1 MQPDLLD
8 TKKILQNWSRGEQP
22 NTEEIEQLLVEELAD
37 SSRTN
42 AFELASANAKQ
53 QIEARSQLFCTVCS
67 DILQLCND
75 FGFHS
80 SDYILTNLWQLWLP
94 LAMQL
99 ATARKNLGRTLI
111 QGILGGQG
119 TGKTTLA
126 AVSRSILAHLG
137 YSSVAIS
144 IDDLYKTYAE
154 RQQLQQQDP
163 RLIWRG
169 PPGTHD
175 VDLGIIILD
184 QLRQRERQEP
194 ILVPRFDKSAFNGA
208 GDRTEP
214 EKIAPVDL
222 VILEG
227 WFVGTRPVEEAA
239 FDSAPPPIITPEDK
253 LFARD
258 TNARLKEY
266 LPLWERLDRLIVL
279 YPVDY
284 HLSKQWRKEAEQK
297 MIASGKSGMSETEID
312 RFVEYFWRAL
322 HPALFI
328 QPLVNNPD
336 LVDLAIEIK
345 ADHSYGRVYRPANF
359 S

>member
-8 TKKILQNWSRGEQP
+8 KKIILQNWSRGEQP
-22 NTEEIEQLLVEELAD
+22 NKEEIEQLIAEELAD
-37 SSRTN
+37 FSRANVFDIT
-42 AFELASANAKQ
+42 LANAKQ
-53 QIEARSQLFCTVCS
+53 QIEERAQLFLTVCS
-67 DILQLCND
+67 DILKLCND

-80 SDYILTNLWQLWLP
+80 SDYILINLWQLWLP

-99 ATARKNLGRTLI
+99 ATAKKKLGRTLI

-126 AVSRSILAHLG
+126 AVIRCILDRLG
-137 YSSVAIS
+137 CFSVAIS

-175 VDLGIIILD
+175 VDLAITILD
-184 QLRQRERQEP
+184 QFRQEDRQEP

-208 GDRTEP
+208 GDRAEL
-214 EKIAPVDL
+214 EKTYPVDI
-222 VILEG
+222 VIFEG
-227 WFVGTRPVEEAA
+227 WFVGTRPIEEAA

-253 LFARD
+253 LFAKD

-284 HLSKQWRKEAEQK
+284 RLSKQWRKEAEQR

-322 HPALFI
+322 HPELFI

-336 LVDLAIEIK
+336 LVDMAIEIK
-345 ADHSYGRVYRPANF
+345 PDHSYGRVYRPGNL

>member
-1 MQPDLLD
+1 MEPDLLD
-8 TKKILQNWSRGEQP
+8 TKTILHNWSRGKQP
-22 NTEEIEQLLVEELAD
+22 NTEEIEQLILEELTDPGKA
-37 SSRTN
+37 N
-42 AFELASANAKQ
+42 AFAITAANAKQ
-53 QIEARSQLFCTVCS
+53 QIEARAQFFLSVCS

-80 SDYILTNLWQLWLP
+80 SDYILINLWQLWLP
-94 LAMQL
+94 LAMQI

-126 AVSRSILAHLG
+126 AVIRSILAHLG

-154 RQQLQQQDP
+154 RQQLQQQDH

-175 VDLGIIILD
+175 VDLGITILD
-184 QLRQRERQEP
+184 QFRQPDLHEP

-214 EKIAPVDL
+214 EEISPVDL
-222 VILEG
+222 VIFEG
-227 WFVGTRPVEEAA
+227 WFVGTRPIEESA

-253 LFARD
+253 LFAKD

-284 HLSKQWRKEAEQK
+284 RLSKQWRKEAEQK
-297 MIASGKSGMSETEID
+297 MIASGKSGMSDTEID

-322 HPALFI
+322 HPELFI
-328 QPLVNNPD
+328 QPLINNPN

-345 ADHSYGRVYRPANF
+345 ADHSYGRVYRPGNL

>member
-1 MQPDLLD
+1 MQPDID
-8 TKKILQNWSRGEQP
+8 TKKILQNWSRGEQI
-22 NTEEIEQLLVEELAD
+22 NQEEIEQLIAKELAD
-37 SSRTN
+37 SSRAKAFDITSTN
-42 AFELASANAKQ
+42 AEQ
-53 QIEARSQLFCTVCS
+53 QIEARAQLFYTVCS
-67 DILQLCND
+67 DILQLCQD
-75 FGFHS
+75 FGFQS
-80 SDYILTNLWQLWLP
+80 SDYVLINLWQLWLP

-99 ATARKNLGRTLI
+99 ATARRNLGRTLI

-126 AVSRSILAHLG
+126 AVNRSILAHLG

-144 IDDLYKTYAE
+144 IDDLYKTHAE
-154 RQQLQQQDP
+154 RQQLQQEDP

-175 VDLGIIILD
+175 VELGINILD
-184 QLRQRERQEP
+184 QFRQEDRQQP
-194 ILVPRFDKSAFNGA
+194 ILVPRFDKSVFNGA

-214 EKIAPVDL
+214 EKVSPVDI

-227 WFVGTRPVEEAA
+227 WFVGTRPVEETR

-253 LFARD
+253 LFAKD
-258 TNARLKEY
+258 NNTRLKEY

-284 HLSKQWRKEAEQK
+284 RLSKQWRKEAEQK
-297 MIASGKSGMSETEID
+297 MIASGKSGMSQTEID

-322 HPALFI
+322 HPELFI

-345 ADHSYGRVYRPANF
+345 ADHSYGRVYRPKM